1 MATLIARLLSD
12 GTYFVSSTAKFDEVT
27 KTSNSITSSAIYSSL
42 FDEVTI
48 KGAGIAKR
56 ETSDGKLLVSN
67 YFDEVNMNA
76 IILNYDGSS
85 LTGWTN
91 ADNSNQPS
99 IDAVVGNPAPSF
111 KVTTRGFYQNFGRTF
126 HNKTITFDFRPGTS
140 FDGGF
145 LFANVAGGN
154 GTYRTGLQLKQGTS
168 IAGQGLRSGSNGG
181 WLYFGVGAPETL
193 SLFATINIWYAIK
206 IQITSGGVCT
216 WFVDGVQQ
224 SSSVILSAAYTTA
237 NTTDNYFGFI
247 TNTSTA
253 NFDNLII
260 YDGIV

>member
-1 MATLIARLLSD
+1 MATIARLLSD
-12 GTYFVSSTAKFDEVT
+12 GTYRTSTKFDEVT
-27 KTSNSITSSAIYSSL
+27 KTSNSISSSAIYSASL
-42 FDEVTI
+42 DEITLRGSGV
-48 KGAGIAKR
+48 AKR
-56 ETSDGKLLVSN
+56 ETSDGRLLVSN
-67 YFDEVNMNA
+67 YFDEVNMNT
-76 IILNYDGSS
+76 IIISFDGST

-91 ADNSNQPS
+91 ADGSNVPS
-99 IDAVVGNPAPSF
+99 IDAVIGNPAPSF
-111 KVTTRGFYQNFGRTF
+111 KVTTRGFFQNFGQTF

-154 GTYRTGLQLKQGTS
+154 GTFRAGLQLKQGTS

-216 WFVDGVQQ
+216 WFVNGSQQ
-224 SSSVILSAAYTTA
+224 ASSVTLNAAYTTT
-237 NTTDNYFGFI
+237 NTTNNYFGFI

-253 NFDNLII
+253 NFDNLTI
-260 YDGIV
+260 YDGMI

>member
-1 MATLIARLLSD
+1 MAIIARLLSD
-12 GTYFVSSTAKFDEVT
+12 GTYLTSTKFDEVT
-27 KTSNSITSSAIYSSL
+27 NASNKISSTAIYTAGLDEITLKGSS
-42 FDEVTI
+42 
-48 KGAGIAKR
+48 IAKR
-56 ETSDGKLLVSN
+56 ETSDGRLLVSN
-67 YFDEVNMNA
+67 YFDEVNMNT
-76 IILNYDGSS
+76 IIISFDGST

-91 ADNSNQPS
+91 ADNANPPS
-99 IDAVVGNPAPSF
+99 IDAVIGNPAPSF
-111 KVTTRGFYQNFGRTF
+111 KVTTRGFFRNFGQTF
-126 HNKTITFDFRPGTS
+126 HNKTITFDFRPGTN

-145 LFANVAGGN
+145 LFANAAGGN
-154 GTYRTGLQLKQGTS
+154 GTFRAGLQLKQGTS

-216 WFVDGVQQ
+216 WFVNGSQQ
-224 SSSVILSAAYTTA
+224 ASSVTLNAAYTTA
-237 NTTDNYFGFI
+237 NTTNNYFGFV

-260 YDGIV
+260 YDGMI